1 VTASRPPLIIA
12 EPNRE
17 EIMKIV
23 GQSGAAAILAAV
35 AAIGAMDAGAQAY
48 PSKPVRIV
56 VPFPPGGTSDILART
71 IGPALTR
78 EWGQPVIVDN
88 RPGAA
93 GNIAAEHVARSA
105 GDGYTLFITTVG
117 IHAIHPSLYSKLP
130 FDAVRDFTPVT
141 NLVMLPSVLTVHPS
155 IPVRTVKELIALAR
169 KRPGEL
175 SYSSAGSGSQPH
187 LTAELFKTMTGVD
200 LLHVPYKGAAQQLTD
215 LVAGHV
221 ALTFATAPSAV
232 PYIKGG
238 QMRAIGVSSGT
249 RASALPDV
257 PTISESV
264 PGYEA
269 VGWNGMV
276 APAGLPGPVLER
288 IHATVVKVF
297 NAPEVRNRMISL
309 AADPVTTTPAEF
321 GAYIKAEIAK
331 WAKVVKASGARA
343 E

>member
-1 VTASRPPLIIA
+1 MIFVRQMLGTATA
-12 EPNRE
+12 
-17 EIMKIV
+17 V
-23 GQSGAAAILAAV
+23 VLAAT
-35 AAIGAMDAGAQAY
+35 ATIGMPGAWAQAY
-48 PSKPVRIV
+48 PAKPVRIV
-56 VPFPPGGTSDILART
+56 VPFPPGGTSDILARN
-71 IGPALTR
+71 IGPGLTK

-93 GNIAAEHVARSA
+93 GNIAAEHVARSPA
-105 GDGYTLFITTVG
+105 DGYTLFITTVG

-130 FDAVRDFTPVT
+130 FDAIRDFTPVT
-141 NLVMLPSVLTVHPS
+141 NLVMLPTVLTVHPS
-155 IPVRTVKELIALAR
+155 IPVHSVKALIALAK
-169 KRPGEL
+169 KRPGDL

-187 LTAELFKTMTGVD
+187 LTAELFKTMAGVN

-232 PYIKGG
+232 PYIKSG
-238 QMRAIGVSSGT
+238 QMRAIGVSSGK
-249 RASALPDV
+249 RAAALPDV

-276 APAGLPGPVLER
+276 APANLPAPVLER
-288 IHATVVKVF
+288 INATVIKVF
-297 NAPEVRNRMISL
+297 SMPDIHNRMVSL
-309 AADPVTTTPAEF
+309 AADPITTTPAEF
-321 GAYIKAEIAK
+321 GAYIKAEIGK
-331 WAKVVKASGARA
+331 WAKVVKASGAKA

>member
-1 VTASRPPLIIA
+1 MRIGSCLGRFALLPML
-12 EPNRE
+12 
-17 EIMKIV
+17 M
-23 GQSGAAAILAAV
+23 LAAP
-35 AAIGAMDAGAQAY
+35 GAWAQAY
-48 PSKPVRIV
+48 PVKPVRIV

-71 IGPALTR
+71 IGPRLST
-78 EWGQPVIVDN
+78 EWGQPVVVDN

-93 GNIAAEHVARSA
+93 GNIAAEHVARA
-105 GDGYTLFITTVG
+105 PGDGYTLFITTVG

-130 FDAVRDFTPVT
+130 FDPLRDFTPVT
-141 NLVMLPSVLTVHPS
+141 NLVMLPSVLAVHPS
-155 IPVRTVKELIALAR
+155 IPVRSVTELIALAK
-169 KRPGEL
+169 KRPGDL

-232 PYIKGG
+232 PFIKGG
-238 QMRAIGVSSGT
+238 QMRAIGVSSGK

-257 PTISESV
+257 PTIAEAGV

-276 APAGLPGPVLER
+276 APANLPAPVLEKVN
-288 IHATVVKVF
+288 ATVVKAF
-297 NAPEVRNRMISL
+297 NLPEVRNRMISL
-309 AADPVTTTPAEF
+309 AAEPVTTTPAQF

-331 WAKVVKASGARA
+331 WAKVVKASGARLD
-343 E
+343 

>member
-1 VTASRPPLIIA
+1 MKFVKRVLGGSTIVALSAMAVTG
-12 EPNRE
+12 
-17 EIMKIV
+17 V
-23 GQSGAAAILAAV
+23 SGAW
-35 AAIGAMDAGAQAY
+35 AQAY
-48 PSKPVRIV
+48 PAKPIRIV

-93 GNIAAEHVARSA
+93 GNIAAEHVARA
-105 GDGYTLFITTVG
+105 PADGYTLFITTVG
-117 IHAIHPSLYSKLP
+117 IHAIHPSLYRKLP
-130 FDAVRDFTPVT
+130 FDAIRDFTPIT
-141 NLVMLPSVLTVHPS
+141 NLVMLPTVLTVHPS
-155 IPVRTVKELIALAR
+155 IPARSVKDLIVLAK
-169 KRPGEL
+169 KRPGDL
-175 SYSSAGSGSQPH
+175 HYSSAGSGSQPH
-187 LTAELFKTMTGVD
+187 LTAELFKTMTGVN

-232 PYIKGG
+232 PFIKGG
-238 QMRAIGVSSGT
+238 QMRAIGVSSGK

-257 PTISESV
+257 PTISETV

-276 APAGLPGPVLER
+276 GPANLPAPVLER
-288 IHATVVKVF
+288 INATVVKVF
-297 NAPEVRNRMISL
+297 SMPEVRNRMISL
-309 AADPVTTTPAEF
+309 AADPITTTPAEF
-321 GAYIKAEIAK
+321 GAYIKAEIGK
-331 WAKVVKASGARA
+331 WAKVVKASGAKA

>member
-1 VTASRPPLIIA
+1 VLLLAA
-12 EPNRE
+12 
-17 EIMKIV
+17 
-23 GQSGAAAILAAV
+23 SGAW
-35 AAIGAMDAGAQAY
+35 AQAY
-48 PSKPVRIV
+48 PVKPVRIV

-71 IGPALTR
+71 IGPRLSA
-78 EWGQPVIVDN
+78 EWGQPVVVDN

-93 GNIAAEHVARSA
+93 GNIAAEHVARA
-105 GDGYTLFITTVG
+105 PGDGYTLFITTVG

-130 FDAVRDFTPVT
+130 FDPLRDFTPVT
-141 NLVMLPSVLTVHPS
+141 NLVMLPSVLAVHPS
-155 IPVRTVKELIALAR
+155 IPVRSVKDLIALAK
-169 KRPGEL
+169 KRPGDL

-232 PYIKGG
+232 PFIKGG
-238 QMRAIGVSSGT
+238 QMRAIGVSSGK

-257 PTISESV
+257 PTIAEAGV

-276 APAGLPGPVLER
+276 APANLPAPVLEKVN
-288 IHATVVKVF
+288 ATVVKAF
-297 NAPEVRNRMISL
+297 NLPEVRDRMISL
-309 AADPVTTTPAEF
+309 AADPVTTTPAQF

-331 WAKVVKASGARA
+331 WAKVVKASGARLD
-343 E
+343 

>member
-1 VTASRPPLIIA
+1 MNRNRVT
-12 EPNRE
+12 
-17 EIMKIV
+17 
-23 GQSGAAAILAAV
+23 GALPRACVAAV
-35 AAIGAMDAGAQAY
+35 AMTFASGAPAQAY
-48 PSKPVRIV
+48 PAKAVRIV

-71 IGPALTR
+71 IGPRLTA
-78 EWGQPVIVDN
+78 EWGQPVVVDN

-93 GNIAAEHVARSA
+93 GNIAAEHVARSL

-130 FDAVRDFTPVT
+130 FDTIRDFTPIT
-141 NLVMLPSVLTVHPS
+141 NLVMLPTVLTVHPS
-155 IPVRTVKELIALAR
+155 IPVRTVKELIALAK
-169 KRPGEL
+169 KRPGDLE
-175 SYSSAGSGSQPH
+175 YSSAGSGSQPH
-187 LTAELFKTMTGVD
+187 LTAEMFKTMAGVN

-221 ALTFATAPSAV
+221 AATFATAPSAV
-232 PYIKGG
+232 PFIKSG
-238 QMRAIGVSSGT
+238 QMRAIGVSSGK

-257 PTISESV
+257 PTIAEAGV

-276 APAGLPGPVLER
+276 GPANMPAPVLEKV
-288 IHATVVKVF
+288 HSTVVRIFQMPDVSG
-297 NAPEVRNRMISL
+297 RMTAL

-321 GAYIKAEIAK
+321 GAYIKAEAGK
-331 WAKVVKASGARA
+331 WAKVVKATGAKA

>member
-1 VTASRPPLIIA
+1 MRKNRMAGTLSRYC
-12 EPNRE
+12 
-17 EIMKIV
+17 V
-23 GQSGAAAILAAV
+23 AV
-35 AAIGAMDAGAQAY
+35 AAIGCASLVAAQGY
-48 PSKPVRIV
+48 PAKPVRIV

-71 IGPALTR
+71 LAPRLSS
-78 EWGQPVIVDN
+78 EWGQPVVVDN

-93 GNIAAEHVARSA
+93 GNIAAEHVARSP
-105 GDGYTLFITTVG
+105 GDGYTLFVTTVG
-117 IHAIHPSLYSKLP
+117 IHAIHPTLYARLP
-130 FDAVRDFTPVT
+130 FDAIRDFTPVT

-155 IPVRTVKELIALAR
+155 IPAHSVKELIALAKR
-169 KRPGEL
+169 RPGAL
-175 SYSSAGSGSQPH
+175 TYSSAGSGSQPH
-187 LTAELFKTMTGVD
+187 LTAELFKTMAKVD

-232 PYIKGG
+232 PFIKNG
-238 QMRAIGVSSGT
+238 QMRAIGVSSGQ

-257 PTISESV
+257 PTIAEAGV

-276 APAGLPGPVLER
+276 GPANLPAAVLEK
-288 IHATVVKVF
+288 IHASVVKAF
-297 NAPEVRNRMISL
+297 SLPDVRDRMISL
-309 AADPVTTTPAEF
+309 AADPVVTTPAEF

-331 WAKVVKASGARA
+331 WAKVVKASGAKA

>member
-1 VTASRPPLIIA
+1 MSDIKQALRI
-12 EPNRE
+12 
-17 EIMKIV
+17 
-23 GQSGAAAILAAV
+23 GAAIVTGFAAGGF
-35 AAIGAMDAGAQAY
+35 APATWGQAY
-48 PSKPVRIV
+48 PAKPVRIV

-71 IGPALTR
+71 IGPKLTA

-93 GNIAAEHVARSA
+93 GNIAAEHVARSP

-130 FDAVRDFTPVT
+130 FDAVRDFTPIT
-141 NLVMLPSVLTVHPS
+141 NLVMLPTVLTVHPS
-155 IPVRTVKELIALAR
+155 IPARSVKELIALAK
-169 KRPGEL
+169 KRPGDL
-175 SYSSAGSGSQPH
+175 HYSSAGSGSQPH
-187 LTAELFKTMTGVD
+187 LTAEMFKTMTGVN

-232 PYIKGG
+232 PFIKSG
-238 QMRAIGVSSGT
+238 QMRAIGVSSGK

-257 PTISESV
+257 PTIAESV

-276 APAGLPGPVLER
+276 GPANLPAPVLEKV
-288 IHATVVKVF
+288 HATVVRIFGMPDVH
-297 NAPEVRNRMISL
+297 NRMVSL
-309 AADPVTTTPAEF
+309 AADPNTTTPAEF
-321 GAYIKAEIAK
+321 GAYIKAEIGK
-331 WAKVVKASGARA
+331 WAKVVKDSGAKA

>member
-1 VTASRPPLIIA
+1 MRTGSCLGRLALLPILMLLFAP
-12 EPNRE
+12 
-17 EIMKIV
+17 
-23 GQSGAAAILAAV
+23 AIW
-35 AAIGAMDAGAQAY
+35 AQPY
-48 PSKPVRIV
+48 PAKPVRIV

-71 IGPALTR
+71 IGPRLSA
-78 EWGQPVIVDN
+78 EWGQPVVVDN

-93 GNIAAEHVARSA
+93 GNIAAEHVARA
-105 GDGYTLFITTVG
+105 PGDGYTLFITTVG

-130 FDAVRDFTPVT
+130 FDPLRDFTPVT
-141 NLVMLPSVLTVHPS
+141 NLVMLPSVLAVHPS
-155 IPVRTVKELIALAR
+155 IPVRSVKDLIALAK
-169 KRPGEL
+169 KRPGDL

-232 PYIKGG
+232 PFIKGG
-238 QMRAIGVSSGT
+238 QMRAIGVSSGK

-257 PTISESV
+257 PTIAEGGV

-276 APAGLPGPVLER
+276 APANLPGPVLEKVS
-288 IHATVVKVF
+288 ATVVKVF
-297 NAPEVRNRMISL
+297 NLPEVRDRMISL
-309 AADPVTTTPAEF
+309 AADPVTTTPAQF

-331 WAKVVKASGARA
+331 WRRVIEQSKIDKI
-343 E
+343 

>member
-1 VTASRPPLIIA
+1 MTHRKRLLQVWMSLF
-12 EPNRE
+12 
-17 EIMKIV
+17 
-23 GQSGAAAILAAV
+23 ILAPL
-35 AAIGAMDAGAQAY
+35 AAWAQAY
-48 PSKPVRIV
+48 PARAVRIV

-71 IGPALTR
+71 AAPKLSA

-117 IHAIHPSLYSKLP
+117 IHAIHPTLYRKLP
-130 FDAVRDFTPVT
+130 FDAIRDFTPVT
-141 NLVMLPSVLTVHPS
+141 NLVMLPTVLTVHPS
-155 IPVRTVKELIALAR
+155 IPVRSVKELIALAK
-169 KRPGEL
+169 KRPGDL
-175 SYSSAGSGSQPH
+175 HYSSAGSGSQPH
-187 LTAELFKTMTGVD
+187 LTAEMFKTMAGVD

-232 PYIKGG
+232 PFIKSG
-238 QMRAIGVSSGT
+238 QMRAIGVSSGK

-257 PTISESV
+257 PTIAEAGV

-276 APAGLPGPVLER
+276 APANMPAPVLEK
-288 IHATVVKVF
+288 IHGTVVKSF
-297 NAPEVRNRMISL
+297 QTPDVRNRLISL

-331 WAKVVKASGARA
+331 WAKVVKDSGAKA

>member
-1 VTASRPPLIIA
+1 VRTGSCLGRLALLPILMFVAP
-12 EPNRE
+12 
-17 EIMKIV
+17 
-23 GQSGAAAILAAV
+23 AAW
-35 AAIGAMDAGAQAY
+35 AQAY
-48 PSKPVRIV
+48 PAKPVRIV

-71 IGPALTR
+71 IGPRLSA
-78 EWGQPVIVDN
+78 EWGQPVVVDN

-93 GNIAAEHVARSA
+93 GNIAAEHVARA
-105 GDGYTLFITTVG
+105 PGDGYTLFITTVG

-130 FDAVRDFTPVT
+130 FDPLRDFTPVT
-141 NLVMLPSVLTVHPS
+141 NLVMLPSVLAVHPS
-155 IPVRTVKELIALAR
+155 IPVRSVKDLIALAK
-169 KRPGEL
+169 KRPGDL

-232 PYIKGG
+232 PFIKGG
-238 QMRAIGVSSGT
+238 QMRAIGVSSGK

-257 PTISESV
+257 PTIAEAGV

-276 APAGLPGPVLER
+276 APANLPAPVLEKVN
-288 IHATVVKVF
+288 ATVVKAF
-297 NAPEVRNRMISL
+297 NLPEVRDRMISL
-309 AADPVTTTPAEF
+309 AADPVTTTPAQF

-331 WAKVVKASGARA
+331 WAKVVKASGAKA

>member
-1 VTASRPPLIIA
+1 MRTGSCLGRLALLPILMFVAP
-12 EPNRE
+12 
-17 EIMKIV
+17 
-23 GQSGAAAILAAV
+23 AAW
-35 AAIGAMDAGAQAY
+35 AQAY
-48 PSKPVRIV
+48 PAKPVRIV

-71 IGPALTR
+71 IGPRLSA
-78 EWGQPVIVDN
+78 EWGQPVVVDN

-93 GNIAAEHVARSA
+93 GNIAAEHVARA
-105 GDGYTLFITTVG
+105 PGDGYTLFITTVG

-130 FDAVRDFTPVT
+130 FDPLRDFTPVT
-141 NLVMLPSVLTVHPS
+141 NLVMLPSVLAVHPS
-155 IPVRTVKELIALAR
+155 IPVRSVKELMALAK
-169 KRPGEL
+169 KRPGDL

-232 PYIKGG
+232 PFIKGG
-238 QMRAIGVSSGT
+238 QMRAIGVSSGK

-257 PTISESV
+257 PTIAEAGV

-276 APAGLPGPVLER
+276 APANLPAPVLEKVN
-288 IHATVVKVF
+288 ATVVKVF
-297 NAPEVRNRMISL
+297 NLPEVRDRMISL
-309 AADPVTTTPAEF
+309 AADPVTTTPAQF

-331 WAKVVKASGARA
+331 WAKVVKDSGAKA

>member
-1 VTASRPPLIIA
+1 
-12 EPNRE
+12 
-17 EIMKIV
+17 MKH
-23 GQSGAAAILAAV
+23 GKRQLRDSTLLAILAL
-35 AAIGAMDAGAQAY
+35 AAPAAWAQVY
-48 PSKPVRIV
+48 PAKPVRIV

-71 IGPALTR
+71 TAPKLTA

-117 IHAIHPSLYSKLP
+117 IHAIHPTLYRKLP
-130 FDAVRDFTPVT
+130 FDALRDFTPVT
-141 NLVMLPSVLTVHPS
+141 NLVMLPTVLTVHPS
-155 IPVRTVKELIALAR
+155 IPVRSVKELIALAK
-169 KRPGEL
+169 KRPGDL
-175 SYSSAGSGSQPH
+175 HYSSAGSGSQPH
-187 LTAELFKTMTGVD
+187 LTAEMFKTMAGVN

-232 PYIKGG
+232 PFIKSG
-238 QMRAIGVSSGT
+238 QMRAIGVSSGKRT
-249 RASALPDV
+249 SALPEV
-257 PTISESV
+257 PTIAEAGV

-276 APAGLPGPVLER
+276 APANMPAPVLEK
-288 IHATVVKVF
+288 IHGTVVKIF
-297 NAPEVRNRMISL
+297 QMPDVRNRLISL

-321 GAYIKAEIAK
+321 GTYIKSEIAK
-331 WAKVVKASGARA
+331 WARVVKDSGAKA

>member
-1 VTASRPPLIIA
+1 MNQYRVA
-12 EPNRE
+12 
-17 EIMKIV
+17 
-23 GQSGAAAILAAV
+23 GALPRACVAAV
-35 AAIGAMDAGAQAY
+35 AMACASIALAQTY
-48 PSKPVRIV
+48 PAKPVRIV

-71 IGPALTR
+71 IGPRLTA

-88 RPGAA
+88 RPGAS
-93 GNIAAEHVARSA
+93 GNIAAEHVARSP

-130 FDAVRDFTPVT
+130 FDTVRDFTPIT

-155 IPVRTVKELIALAR
+155 IPARTVKELIALAKR
-169 KRPGEL
+169 RPGEL

-187 LTAELFKTMTGVD
+187 LTAEMFKTMAGVD

-215 LVAGHV
+215 LVGGHV

-232 PYIKGG
+232 PFIKNG
-238 QMRAIGVSSGT
+238 QMRAIGVSSGK

-257 PTISESV
+257 PTIAEAGV

-269 VGWNGMV
+269 VGWNGLMG
-276 APAGLPGPVLER
+276 PANMPAPVLEK

-297 NAPEVRNRMISL
+297 SLPEVRDRMVSL

-321 GAYIKAEIAK
+321 GAYIKAEMAK
-331 WAKVVKASGARA
+331 WAKVVKASGAKA

>member
-1 VTASRPPLIIA
+1 
-12 EPNRE
+12 
-17 EIMKIV
+17 MKH
-23 GQSGAAAILAAV
+23 GKRLLQDSTLLAILAL
-35 AAIGAMDAGAQAY
+35 AAPAGWAQAY
-48 PSKPVRIV
+48 PAKPVRIV

-71 IGPALTR
+71 TAPKLTA

-117 IHAIHPSLYSKLP
+117 IHAIHPTLYRKLP
-130 FDAVRDFTPVT
+130 FDALRDFTPVT
-141 NLVMLPSVLTVHPS
+141 NLVMLPTVLTVHPS
-155 IPVRTVKELIALAR
+155 IPVRSVKELIALAK
-169 KRPGEL
+169 KRPGDL
-175 SYSSAGSGSQPH
+175 HYSSAGSGSQPH
-187 LTAELFKTMTGVD
+187 LTAEMFKTMAGVN

-232 PYIKGG
+232 PFIKSG
-238 QMRAIGVSSGT
+238 QMRAIGVSSGKRT
-249 RASALPDV
+249 SALPEV
-257 PTISESV
+257 PTIAEAGV

-276 APAGLPGPVLER
+276 APANMPAPVLEK
-288 IHATVVKVF
+288 IHGTIVKIF
-297 NAPEVRNRMISL
+297 QMPDVRNRLISL

-321 GAYIKAEIAK
+321 GAYIKSEIAK
-331 WAKVVKASGARA
+331 WARVVKDSGAKA

>member
-1 VTASRPPLIIA
+1 MSHGQRLLQVATFLVILVSASA
-12 EPNRE
+12 W
-17 EIMKIV
+17 
-23 GQSGAAAILAAV
+23 G
-35 AAIGAMDAGAQAY
+35 QAY
-48 PSKPVRIV
+48 PAKPVRIV

-71 IGPALTR
+71 TAPKLTS

-93 GNIAAEHVARSA
+93 GNIAAEHVARSP

-117 IHAIHPSLYSKLP
+117 IHAIHPTLYRKLP
-130 FDAVRDFTPVT
+130 FDALRDFTPVT
-141 NLVMLPSVLTVHPS
+141 NLVMLPTVLTVHPS
-155 IPVRTVKELIALAR
+155 IPVRSVKELIALAKR
-169 KRPGEL
+169 RPGDL

-187 LTAELFKTMTGVD
+187 LTAEMFKTMAGVN

-232 PYIKGG
+232 PFIKSG
-238 QMRAIGVSSGT
+238 QMRAIGVSSGKRT
-249 RASALPDV
+249 SALPEV
-257 PTISESV
+257 PTIAEAGV

-276 APAGLPGPVLER
+276 APANMPPAVLEKL
-288 IHATVVKVF
+288 HGTVVKIF
-297 NAPEVRNRMISL
+297 QMPDVRNRLISL

-321 GAYIKAEIAK
+321 GAYIKSEIAK
-331 WAKVVKASGARA
+331 WAKVVKDSGAKA

>member
-1 VTASRPPLIIA
+1 MRNHERATPVLAALILLA
-12 EPNRE
+12 
-17 EIMKIV
+17 
-23 GQSGAAAILAAV
+23 GAASFAP
-35 AAIGAMDAGAQAY
+35 GAWSQAY
-48 PSKPVRIV
+48 PAKAVRIV

-71 IGPALTR
+71 LSPKLTA

-93 GNIAAEHVARSA
+93 GNIAAEHVARSP

-117 IHAIHPSLYSKLP
+117 IHAIHPSLYAKLP

-141 NLVMLPSVLTVHPS
+141 NLVMLPTLLVVHPS
-155 IPVRTVKELIALAR
+155 LPVRSVKDLIALAR
-169 KRPGEL
+169 RRPGDL

-187 LTAELFKTMTGVD
+187 LTAEMFKTMAGVD

-232 PYIKGG
+232 PFIKSG
-238 QMRAIGVSSGT
+238 QMRAIGVSSGKRT
-249 RASALPDV
+249 AALPDV
-257 PTISESV
+257 PTIAEAGV

-269 VGWNGMV
+269 VGWNGMM
-276 APAGLPGPVLER
+276 APAGLPAPVLEKVNG
-288 IHATVVKVF
+288 TVVRIF
-297 NAPEVRNRMISL
+297 QAPDVREKMIAL
-309 AADPVTTTPAEF
+309 AADPQTTTPAEF
-321 GAYIKAEIAK
+321 GAYIRSEITK
-331 WAKVVKASGARA
+331 WAKVVKDSGAKA

>member
-1 VTASRPPLIIA
+1 MRTGSCLGRLALLPILILPVA
-12 EPNRE
+12 P
-17 EIMKIV
+17 
-23 GQSGAAAILAAV
+23 AAW
-35 AAIGAMDAGAQAY
+35 AQAY
-48 PSKPVRIV
+48 PAKPVRIV

-71 IGPALTR
+71 IGPRLSA
-78 EWGQPVIVDN
+78 EWGQPVVVDN

-93 GNIAAEHVARSA
+93 GNIAAEHVARA
-105 GDGYTLFITTVG
+105 PGDGYTLFITTVG

-130 FDAVRDFTPVT
+130 FDPLRDFTPVT
-141 NLVMLPSVLTVHPS
+141 NLVMLPSVLAVHPS
-155 IPVRTVKELIALAR
+155 IPVRSVKDLIALAK
-169 KRPGEL
+169 KRPGDL

-187 LTAELFKTMTGVD
+187 LTAELFKTMTGVN

-232 PYIKGG
+232 PFIKGG
-238 QMRAIGVSSGT
+238 QMRAIGVSSGK

-257 PTISESV
+257 PTIAEAGV

-276 APAGLPGPVLER
+276 APANLPGPVLEKVS
-288 IHATVVKVF
+288 ATVVKVF
-297 NAPEVRNRMISL
+297 NLPEVRDRMISL
-309 AADPVTTTPAEF
+309 AADPVTTTPAQF

-331 WAKVVKASGARA
+331 WAKVVKASGAKA

>member
-1 VTASRPPLIIA
+1 MDYHRRTDKGEKDMEKLLRA
-12 EPNRE
+12 
-17 EIMKIV
+17 
-23 GQSGAAAILAAV
+23 AAV
-35 AAIGAMDAGAQAY
+35 AVSFAAAMGFAPGAWAQTY
-48 PSKPVRIV
+48 PAKPVRIV

-71 IGPALTR
+71 IGPKLTA

-88 RPGAA
+88 RPGAG
-93 GNIAAEHVARSA
+93 GNIAAEHVARSP

-130 FDAVRDFTPVT
+130 FDAIRDFTPIT
-141 NLVMLPSVLTVHPS
+141 NLVMLPTVLTVHPS
-155 IPVRTVKELIALAR
+155 IPARSVKELIALAK
-169 KRPGEL
+169 KRPGDL
-175 SYSSAGSGSQPH
+175 HYSSAGSGSQPH
-187 LTAELFKTMTGVD
+187 LTAEMFKTMTGVN

-232 PYIKGG
+232 PFIKSG
-238 QMRAIGVSSGT
+238 QMRAIGVSSGK

-257 PTISESV
+257 PTISETV

-276 APAGLPGPVLER
+276 GPANMPQPVLEKV
-288 IHATVVKVF
+288 HATVVRIFGMPDVH
-297 NAPEVRNRMISL
+297 NRMVAL
-309 AADPVTTTPAEF
+309 AADPITTTPAEF
-321 GAYIKAEIAK
+321 GAYIKAEIGK
-331 WAKVVKASGARA
+331 WAKVVKDSGAKA

>member
-1 VTASRPPLIIA
+1 MRTGSCLGRLALLPILMFVAP
-12 EPNRE
+12 
-17 EIMKIV
+17 
-23 GQSGAAAILAAV
+23 AAW
-35 AAIGAMDAGAQAY
+35 AQAY
-48 PSKPVRIV
+48 PAKPVRIV

-71 IGPALTR
+71 IGPRLSA
-78 EWGQPVIVDN
+78 EWGQPVVVDN

-93 GNIAAEHVARSA
+93 GNIAAEHVARA
-105 GDGYTLFITTVG
+105 PGDGYTLFITTVG

-130 FDAVRDFTPVT
+130 FDPLRDFTPVT
-141 NLVMLPSVLTVHPS
+141 NLVMLPSVLAVHPS
-155 IPVRTVKELIALAR
+155 IPVRSVKDLIALAK
-169 KRPGEL
+169 KRPGDL

-232 PYIKGG
+232 PFIKGG
-238 QMRAIGVSSGT
+238 QMRAIGVSSGK

-257 PTISESV
+257 PTIAEAGV

-276 APAGLPGPVLER
+276 APANLPAPVLEKVN
-288 IHATVVKVF
+288 ATVVKAF
-297 NAPEVRNRMISL
+297 NLPEVRDRMISL
-309 AADPVTTTPAEF
+309 AADPVTTTPAQF

-331 WAKVVKASGARA
+331 WAKVVKASGAKA

>member
-1 VTASRPPLIIA
+1 MTGIKRV
-12 EPNRE
+12 
-17 EIMKIV
+17 
-23 GQSGAAAILAAV
+23 
-35 AAIGAMDAGAQAY
+35 AGAGTLMVFLAGAGFAPGAWAQAF
-48 PSKPVRIV
+48 PAKPVRIV

-71 IGPALTR
+71 IGPKLTA

-93 GNIAAEHVARSA
+93 GNIAAEHVARSP

-130 FDAVRDFTPVT
+130 FDTIRDFTPIT
-141 NLVMLPSVLTVHPS
+141 NLVMLPTVLTVHPS
-155 IPVRTVKELIALAR
+155 IPARSVKELIALAK
-169 KRPGEL
+169 KRPGDL
-175 SYSSAGSGSQPH
+175 HYSSAGSGSQPH
-187 LTAELFKTMTGVD
+187 LTAEMFKTMTGVS

-232 PYIKGG
+232 PFIKSG
-238 QMRAIGVSSGT
+238 QMRAIGVSSGK
-249 RASALPDV
+249 RASALPEV
-257 PTISESV
+257 PTISETV

-276 APAGLPGPVLER
+276 GPANLPAPVLER
-288 IHATVVKVF
+288 VHATVVRVF
-297 NAPEVRNRMISL
+297 GMPDVHNRMVSL

-321 GAYIKAEIAK
+321 GAYIKAEMGK
-331 WAKVVKASGARA
+331 WAKVVKESGAKA